1 MPTEAQPAPIAAAA
15 HLIFG
20 ARGNAGPS
28 QVSGFGAPEGD
39 STWALGPQA
48 LLRVKLQPGDGDLML
63 ELSLTPYVT
72 ADLPRQ
78 RIGVAVNGR
87 LLGTEWARV
96 ETVLGFRIP
105 ADLIAGRGEIELML
119 ALPDARAAPGG
130 ARLLGCQVRE
140 ALLVWVPP
148 EPPAFPRRLSPLGL
162 CDSDPPERTEEL
174 VRFCTGMAI
183 GDIMPRFESLGHNS
197 EFGYVQQSCG
207 IDAPSLL
214 RFADIPTRRLL
225 LGLDFG
231 FEDIDDPRLLHA
243 YRSDDEEPE
252 WILQHDRYDMHIRSF
267 VRAAGTDTAS
277 VVAQQAKRLA
287 QQRSRL
293 LDVLESGEHLF
304 VFQRDEHLSQAHVL
318 PILTLLRSYGPN
330 ALLFVSADEKK
341 PSGSVDL
348 LGPHLFRGNIDR
360 LAPRDNPK
368 ESHRAAWMSICANA
382 YRMWRV
388 TGHGS

>member
-1 MPTEAQPAPIAAAA
+1 MSDKAQTTPIAAAA

-20 ARGNAGPS
+20 VRGNAGPS

-39 STWALGPQA
+39 STWASGPQA
-48 LLRVKLQPGDGDLML
+48 MLRVKLHPGTGDLML
-63 ELSLTPYVT
+63 ELSLAPYVT

-96 ETVLGFRIP
+96 ETVLGYRIP
-105 ADLIAGRGEIELML
+105 AEIIAGRGEIELML
-119 ALPDARAAPGG
+119 ALPDAKAAPGTI
-130 ARLLGCQVRE
+130 RLLGCQVRE
-140 ALLVWVPP
+140 ALLVWIPP
-148 EPPAFPRRLSPLGL
+148 EPPSFPRRLAPLGL
-162 CDSDPPERTEEL
+162 CDSDPPSRTEEL
-174 VRFCTGMAI
+174 VRFCTGMAV
-183 GDIMPRFESLGHNS
+183 GDIMQRFESLGHNS
-197 EFGYVQQSCG
+197 EFGLVQKACG
-207 IDAPSLL
+207 KDPPGLL

-225 LGLDFG
+225 QGLDFG

-243 YRSDDEEPE
+243 YRSDAGEPE

-267 VRAAGTDTAS
+267 VRAAGTDMAS
-277 VVAQQAKRLA
+277 FVAQQARRLA
-287 QQRSRL
+287 QQRNRL
-293 LDVLESGEHLF
+293 LDILESGENIF
-304 VFQRDEHLSQAHVL
+304 VFQHDEHLSEAHVL

-330 ALLFVSADEKK
+330 ALLFVSANEKK

-348 LGPHLFRGNIDR
+348 IGPHLFRGNIDR
-360 LAPRDNPK
+360 LAPRDDVK
-368 ESHRAAWMSICANA
+368 QFHLAAWISICANA